1 MSIRTEKVQI
11 PVAGAEKP
19 MPVYV
24 AIPEG
29 AGPFPAVM
37 VIEEIFG
44 INGHIR
50 DITERVARE
59 GYLAVA
65 PDVHHRAAPA
75 PWWELDY
82 DADGMKKGMELIP
95 KLSLDGINADLKATL
110 AFLRER
116 KDVRGDRIGCMGF
129 CIGGHVAYLAACTTD
144 VKATASFYGGG
155 VAAFSPGGGPPTVT
169 KSGGIKGK
177 ILCFFGNKDPM
188 IPPAQVETIKAELE
202 KHHIRHEVVVY
213 DGASHAFMCDVP
225 KRGSFNKP
233 AHDDA
238 WTRTVKLFGDEL
250 KK

>member
-11 PVAGAEKP
+11 PVAGAES
-19 MPVYV
+19 MPAYV

-44 INGHIR
+44 LNPHIR
-50 DITERVARE
+50 DVTERVAAE
-59 GYLAVA
+59 GYVAVA
-65 PDVHHRAAPA
+65 PDIHHRAAPA
-75 PWWELDY
+75 WWELEY
-82 DADGMKKGMELIP
+82 GQEGMKKGMELIP
-95 KLSLDGINADLKATL
+95 KLSLEGISADLNATL
-110 AFLRER
+110 TYLRGR

-155 VAAFSPGGGPPTVT
+155 VANFSPGGGPPTVS
-169 KSGGIKGK
+169 KSGGIKGR

-188 IPPAQVETIKAELE
+188 ISPENVQTIKDALE
-202 KHHIRHEVVVY
+202 KNKIRHEVVVY
-213 DGASHAFMCDVP
+213 DGASHAFFCDNP
-225 KRGSFNKP
+225 KRGSYNQH

-238 WTRTVKLFGDEL
+238 WVRTKKLFAEEL
-250 KK
+250 R

>member
-19 MPVYV
+19 MPAYV

-29 AGPFPAVM
+29 AGPYPAVM

-50 DITERVARE
+50 DVTERVAGE
-59 GYLAVA
+59 GYVAIA
-65 PDVHHRAAPA
+65 PDIHHRAAPA
-75 PWWELDY
+75 PWWEIEY
-82 DADGMKKGMELIP
+82 GPDGMKKGMELIP
-95 KLSLDGINADLKATL
+95 HLSLEGITADLNATL
-110 AFLRER
+110 GYLRGR

-155 VAAFSPGGGPPTVT
+155 IANYSPGGGPPTVT
-169 KSGGIKGK
+169 RTGGIKGR

-188 IPPAQVETIKAELE
+188 ISPEQVQTIKSELE
-202 KHHIRHEVVVY
+202 KHKIRHEVVVY
-213 DGASHAFMCDVP
+213 DGASHAFFCDVP
-225 KRGSFNKP
+225 KRGAFNKP

-238 WTRTVKLFGDEL
+238 WARTKKLFAEEL
-250 KK
+250 R